1 MKTNFSPGLTKLWQN
16 WPTSRRLETRKKTRR
31 TTAPGRRAAKEK
43 AKENRCLQLLPRN
56 TRNPAAAAVK
66 LQKCNY
72 KTLFGLHTHT
82 HTHKSMRMRRVPFP
96 SYEEKRKNNKNNK
109 NNKKKKERERESPAR
124 AGKEEGLTVKRL
136 HHTDSH
142 RMSLIL
148 LPMGKRSMM
157 SVLLCACKMGGSLR
171 DAYRKRETERLREW
185 ANIREESTERF
196 VPGNKAK
203 KPWNSGQAVR
213 TVKFRWHEPEVI
225 VAHSKETC

>member
-1 MKTNFSPGLTKLWQN
+1 MGLQAGGTLCIYLCRNVIKNLKKTLMKTNFSPGLTKLWQN

-96 SYEEKRKNNKNNK
+96 SYEEKRKNNKNH
-109 NNKKKKERERESPAR
+109 KKKKTRERERALQELA
-124 AGKEEGLTVKRL
+124 KRK
-136 HHTDSH
+136 D
-142 RMSLIL
+142 
-148 LPMGKRSMM
+148 LP
-157 SVLLCACKMGGSLR
+157 
-171 DAYRKRETERLREW
+171 
-185 ANIREESTERF
+185 
-196 VPGNKAK
+196 
-203 KPWNSGQAVR
+203 
-213 TVKFRWHEPEVI
+213 
-225 VAHSKETC
+225 